1 MCRRGHNP
9 SCIACR
15 VIENAPLM
23 IAWLAMMVAMV
34 ASATSGTCSAAGHS
48 TKNGLAPAAT
58 SPSTTTAVCPA

>member
-23 IAWLAMMVAMV
+23 IAWLAMIVAIV
-34 ASATSGTCSAAGHS
+34 DSTTSATCNPAGQS
-48 TKNGLAPAAT
+48 VKNGLPPAPTA
-58 SPSTTTAVCPA
+58 PSTTTAV